1 MSRKDSFVVV
11 PAGTPHWFET
21 GFPEFAGR
29 EGLDI

>member
-1 MSRKDSFVVV
+1 MSRKHSFVVV
-11 PAGTPHWFET
+11 LVGTPHWFKM